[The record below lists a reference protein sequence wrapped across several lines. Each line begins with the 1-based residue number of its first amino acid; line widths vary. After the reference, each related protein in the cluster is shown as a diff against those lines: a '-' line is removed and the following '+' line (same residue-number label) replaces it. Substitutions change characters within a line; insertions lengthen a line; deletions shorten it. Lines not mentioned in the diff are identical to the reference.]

1 MVLTAYVHALVADL
15 LQKVRQEQ
23 RGQTMAEYAVIL
35 TVITV
40 LVLAALLFLSGRI
53 TGVIERVGSV
63 IN

>member
-1 MVLTAYVHALVADL
+1 MVFTAYVHALAADL
-15 LQKVRQEQ
+15 LQRARQEQ

-40 LVLAALLFLSGRI
+40 AALAALLFLSGRI
-53 TGVIERVGSV
+53 SGVIERVGSA